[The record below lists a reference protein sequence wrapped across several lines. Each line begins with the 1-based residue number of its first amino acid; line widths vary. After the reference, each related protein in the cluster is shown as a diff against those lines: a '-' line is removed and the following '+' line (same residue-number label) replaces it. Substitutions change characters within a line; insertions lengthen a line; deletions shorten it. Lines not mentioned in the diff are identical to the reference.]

1 MAEGQTPRGNETQ
14 GRPASQTPSTEDFR
28 LDTARAAARDDN
40 ADRVRDYGQSEV
52 LAGENDPANANTHTG
67 TRLDGTPGVDTGLTG
82 APASQSPGLAP
93 ADASGQPAAPFGN
106 RAADASGNT
115 GFAGEAGQSAATP
128 VPTLDDATLD
138 TALESGISSLDALT
152 DRIARLADALTD
164 DATSSENSA
173 SETASAATGA
183 PDTPSRQFE
192 VPEDDDNSV
201 ASNEIINQAPTDILL
216 DNAGVPENAA
226 PGTVVAVLSA
236 IDPDSGEVFSY
247 EIVGGSEMFEIVGN
261 AILVKPGAELDH
273 EAQASV
279 SLPLRVTDSAGNTY
293 TETVT
298 LEIFD
303 VNEVATDIALDNTSV
318 AENAAG
324 AVIGNLSTT
333 DPDAGDTHTY
343 AVSDDRF
350 EVVDGQLKLKDGVS
364 LDHESADT
372 ISLDV
377 TTTDAGGLSRTE
389 TFTISVGD
397 ENEVATDIA
406 LDNNS
411 VAENAAGAVVGNL
424 STIDPDAGDSHSYT
438 VSDNRFEVV
447 DGQLKLKDG
456 VSLDHEAADTIS
468 LDVTTTD
475 AGGLSRTE
483 TFTISVGDENE
494 VATDIALDKTS
505 VAENDAGA
513 VVGNL
518 STTDPDAGN
527 SHTYAVSDDRFEVV
541 DGQLK
546 LKDGV
551 SLDHEAAD
559 TISLDVTTTDA
570 GGLSRTET
578 FTISVGDENEVA
590 TDIALDNSSVDENDA
605 GAVVGTLTTTDPDA
619 GDTHTYAVSDDR
631 FEVVDGQLKLKDGVS
646 LDHEAADTIS
656 LDVTTTDAG
665 GLSRT
670 ETFTISVGDENE
682 VATDIALDNTSV
694 AENAAGAVVGNLSTT
709 DPDAGDSHAYAVSDD
724 RFEVVDGQLKLKDGV
739 SLDHEA
745 ADTISLDVTTTDA
758 GGLSRTET
766 FTISVGD
773 VNEVATDIALDNNSV
788 AENAAGAVVGNL
800 STIDPDAGDTHT
812 YAVSDDRFEVV
823 DGQLKLK
830 DGVSLDHEAADTISL
845 DVTTTDAGG
854 LSRTE
859 TFAVSVGDE
868 NEVATDI
875 ALDNASVAEND
886 AGAVVGDLST
896 TDPDAGD
903 THTYTVSDN
912 RFEVVDGQLKLKDG
926 VSLDHEAADTI
937 SLDVTTTDAGGL
949 SRTETFTISV
959 GDENEVATDIA
970 LDNNSVAENAAGA
983 VVGTLITTDPDAGDT
998 HTYAVSDDRFEVVD
1012 GQLKLKGGVSL
1023 DHEAADTISLD
1034 VTTTDA
1040 GGLSRTETFTIA
1052 VGDENEVATD
1062 IALDDTSIAENA
1074 AGAVVG
1080 NLTTTD
1086 PDAGDTH
1093 TYAVSDDRFEVVDG
1107 QLKLKDG
1114 VSLDHEAADT
1124 ISLDV
1129 TTTDAGG
1136 LSRTETFTISVGDE
1150 NEVATDIALDNT
1162 SVAENAAG
1170 AVVGTLTTTDP
1181 DAGDTHTYAVS
1192 DDRFEV
1198 VDDQLKLKDGVSL
1211 DQEETASID
1220 IEVSSTDAGGL
1231 SRTETFTVAVTD
1243 TNEGPTDIALDNTS
1257 VAENAAGAVVGTLT
1271 TTDPD
1276 AGDTHTYAVSDD
1288 RFEVVDGQLKLKDG
1302 VSLDHESADTI
1313 SLDVTTTD
1321 AGGLSRTETFSI
1333 SVGDENEAA
1342 TDIALDNTSVAENA
1356 AGAVVGTLTT
1366 TDPDAG
1372 DTHTYAVSDD
1382 RFEVVDGQLKLKDGV
1397 SLDHEAADTISLDV
1411 TTTDAGGLSRTE
1423 TFTISV
1429 GDENEVATDI
1439 ALDNNSVAENAAG
1452 AVVGTLTTT
1461 DPDAGDTHTYAVSD
1475 DRFEVVDGQ
1484 LKLKDGVSL
1493 DHESADTI
1501 SLDVTTTDAGG
1512 LSRTETFTISVGDE
1526 NEVATDIALDNASVA
1541 ENDAGAVV
1549 GNLSTTDP
1557 DAGDTHTYAVSDD
1570 RFEVV
1575 DGQLKL
1581 KDGVSLDH
1589 EAAETISLDVT
1600 TTDAGGLSR
1609 TETFTISVGDENEVA
1624 TDIALDNNS
1633 VAENA
1638 AGAVVGNLT
1647 TTDPDAGDTH
1657 TYAVSDDRF
1666 EVVDGQLK
1674 LKDGVSLDHEA
1685 SDTISLNV
1693 TTTDAGGLSRTET
1706 FTISVGDENEVATD
1720 IALDNTSVA
1729 ENDAGAVVGTLTTTD
1744 PDADDSHSYTVSDN
1758 RFEVVDGQLKLKD
1771 GVSLDHEAADT
1782 ISLDV
1787 TTTDAGGL
1795 SRTETFT
1802 ISVGDENEVATD
1814 IALDNTSVAEN
1825 AAGAVVGTL
1834 TTTDP
1839 DAGDTHT
1846 YAVSNDRF
1854 EVVDGQLKLKD
1865 GVSLDHEAADTISLD
1880 VTTTDAG
1887 GLSRTETFTISVGDE
1902 NEVAT
1907 DIALDNTSVAE
1918 NAAGA
1923 VVGTLTTT
1931 DPDAGDTHTYTV
1943 SDNRFEVVD
1952 GQLKLK
1958 DGVSLDHESADTI
1971 SLDVT
1976 TTDAGGLSRTETF
1989 TISVGDENEVAT
2001 DIALDNTSVAE
2012 NAAGAVVGTL
2022 TTTDPDAGDTHTYTV
2037 SDDRFEV
2044 VDGQLKLKDGV
2055 SLDHEAA
2062 DTISLD
2068 VTTTDAGGLS
2078 RTETFTISVDDENE
2092 VATDIALDNTS
2103 VAENAAGAVVGTLT
2117 TTDPDAG
2124 DTHTYTVSDDRFE
2137 VVDGQL
2143 KLKDGVSLDHEASD
2157 TISLDVTTTD
2167 AGGLSRTETF
2177 TISVDD
2183 ENEVATDIALDNTSV
2198 AENAAGAV
2206 VGNLSTTDPDAGDT
2220 HTYAVSDDRF
2230 EVVDGQLK
2238 LKDGVSLDH
2247 EAADTISLD
2256 VTTTDAG
2263 GLSRTETFTIS
2274 VGDENEVATDIALDN
2289 NTVAENDAG
2298 AVVGTLTTTDPDAGD
2313 THTYTVSDNRFE
2325 VVDGQLKLKDGVSL
2339 DHEAS
2344 DTISLDVT
2352 TIDAGG
2358 LSRTETFTISVGDEN
2373 EVATDI
2379 ALDDTSIAE
2388 NDAGAVVGNLTTV
2401 DPDAGDTHTYAVSD
2415 DRFEVVDGQ
2424 LKLKD
2429 GVSLDHEAADTIS
2442 LDVTTT
2448 DAGGLSRTETFTIS
2462 VGDENEVATDIALDN
2477 TSVAENDA
2485 GAVVGTLTTTDP
2497 DGDDSHSYT
2506 VSDNRFEVVDGQ
2518 LKLKDGVSLDHEAAD
2533 TISLDVTTTDA
2544 GGLSRTE
2551 TFTIAVDDVNETAVV
2566 GEVDLGATV
2575 EDNAVT
2581 FSQADLLANTND
2593 DGYGDLTVRNVTVD
2607 ASAGTIVDNGN
2618 GTWTF
2623 TPADDYSAADVNI
2636 TFDVQDG
2643 PTTVQGT
2650 ATIDVTADADAPSL
2664 SLSQGFTATYYSEDS
2679 HLGRLSDVDWDAAPA
2694 ASETVTNI
2702 DYQNGRG
2709 SFWEGGDTDTF
2720 GVKVEGNITVDT
2732 GGDYTFYLGADD
2744 GAQLYIDG
2752 ELVIDHDS
2760 LHSFSTQ
2767 SATISLSDGPH
2778 VIEVRYFENTGHA
2791 GLKLEWDGPD
2801 TSGRQLV
2808 TATESAD
2815 TITAP
2820 MDGFAALSI
2829 DAALSDTD
2837 GSESL
2842 ALAVSGVPVG
2852 VTITDGTNSFT
2863 ATAGNTE
2870 ADVTGWDVD
2879 ALQVVPQQG
2888 FTGSFDLTVTA
2899 TATEASNADTAS
2911 VSQVTT
2917 INVVSTNE
2925 APTDITLDNASVV
2938 ENAAGAVIGNLGVV
2952 DADAGDAHTYAVS
2965 DNRFEVVDGQLKLK
2979 DGVSLD
2985 HEAGATVSLD
2995 ITTTDAAGAT
3005 YTETF
3010 TIAVGDVDEVASAPT
3025 LSLGSTSRTV
3035 FSEDFEGWSG
3045 TAIDGSGDQVA
3056 AQNGWSSDASV
3067 EVRDEGEGGNGS
3079 RAGSI
3084 EHIELNNDPTD
3095 TYEDAPNIA
3104 RSVDTVDGG
3113 TYTVTFDYAPR
3124 QGYDATVNRMEVVWD
3139 GQVVATISADGTNDG
3154 ALNWQ
3159 SHTLTLTG
3167 DGNPA
3172 EIEFRAAGTDVDYG
3186 RGMMLDN
3193 IKMAETL
3200 DGAASGTE
3208 DAAIDLPGISASL
3221 TDLDGSETLAVTIS
3235 ALPEGAVLTDGNNTF
3250 TATGGNTSV
3259 DVSNWD
3265 LDSVTV
3271 TPPSSFTGTMTL
3283 AVNATSTESE
3293 GGATST
3299 VTAQLPV
3306 HVASAPASE
3315 TLWSENF
3322 SGLSNGTTADNGD
3335 TSWSTDTGLSDYG
3348 SSTDHGVQN
3357 EAYEFSQTTNT
3368 SDADQSVLVW
3378 RSEPIDVSGRT
3389 GLTLSF
3395 DLTATGGMES
3405 SGSHHDFFRAYAVVD
3420 GERTELLVQDGK
3432 DGMNGTESYSL
3443 TGIPEGDRVTI
3454 EFESKT
3460 TDSSEYYSLDNI
3472 ALTADGDNNATY
3484 LGHAGTPD
3492 NWAPEDVIYAST
3504 SGTESGTHV
3513 DDLLIGG
3520 SGNNE
3525 LNGNDGNDEIRGYG
3539 GNDTMHG
3546 GSGHDSMYGGD
3557 GDDTIRGNDGNDLL
3571 VGGDG
3576 ADLLDGGTG
3585 HDVLLGGDGNDT
3597 LQAGSGN
3604 DILRGGAG
3612 NDSLDGGSG
3621 EDLFLFGMGDGS
3633 DTADGGTG
3641 WTDTIR
3647 LENADGTSLEA
3658 SDWTI
3663 SLDTGSI
3670 SAQDDDSLDLSSD
3683 ATGVITLSDGSEIS
3697 FEGIERIEW

>member
-1 MAEGQTPRGNETQ
+1 
-14 GRPASQTPSTEDFR
+14 
-28 LDTARAAARDDN
+28 
-40 ADRVRDYGQSEV
+40 
-52 LAGENDPANANTHTG
+52 
-67 TRLDGTPGVDTGLTG
+67 
-82 APASQSPGLAP
+82 
-93 ADASGQPAAPFGN
+93 
-106 RAADASGNT
+106 
-115 GFAGEAGQSAATP
+115 
-128 VPTLDDATLD
+128 
-138 TALESGISSLDALT
+138 
-152 DRIARLADALTD
+152 
-164 DATSSENSA
+164 
-173 SETASAATGA
+173 
-183 PDTPSRQFE
+183 
-192 VPEDDDNSV
+192 
-201 ASNEIINQAPTDILL
+201 
-216 DNAGVPENAA
+216 
-226 PGTVVAVLSA
+226 
-236 IDPDSGEVFSY
+236 
-247 EIVGGSEMFEIVGN
+247 
-261 AILVKPGAELDH
+261 
-273 EAQASV
+273 
-279 SLPLRVTDSAGNTY
+279 
-293 TETVT
+293 
-298 LEIFD
+298 
-303 VNEVATDIALDNTSV
+303 
-318 AENAAG
+318 
-324 AVIGNLSTT
+324 
-333 DPDAGDTHTY
+333 
-343 AVSDDRF
+343 
-350 EVVDGQLKLKDGVS
+350 
-364 LDHESADT
+364 
-372 ISLDV
+372 
-377 TTTDAGGLSRTE
+377 
-389 TFTISVGD
+389 
-397 ENEVATDIA
+397 
-406 LDNNS
+406 
-411 VAENAAGAVVGNL
+411 
-424 STIDPDAGDSHSYT
+424 
-438 VSDNRFEVV
+438 
-447 DGQLKLKDG
+447 
-456 VSLDHEAADTIS
+456 
-468 LDVTTTD
+468 
-475 AGGLSRTE
+475 
-483 TFTISVGDENE
+483 
-494 VATDIALDKTS
+494 
-505 VAENDAGA
+505 
-513 VVGNL
+513 
-518 STTDPDAGN
+518 
-527 SHTYAVSDDRFEVV
+527 
-541 DGQLK
+541 
-546 LKDGV
+546 
-551 SLDHEAAD
+551 
-559 TISLDVTTTDA
+559 
-570 GGLSRTET
+570 
-578 FTISVGDENEVA
+578 
-590 TDIALDNSSVDENDA
+590 
-605 GAVVGTLTTTDPDA
+605 
-619 GDTHTYAVSDDR
+619 
-631 FEVVDGQLKLKDGVS
+631 
-646 LDHEAADTIS
+646 
-656 LDVTTTDAG
+656 
-665 GLSRT
+665 
-670 ETFTISVGDENE
+670 
-682 VATDIALDNTSV
+682 
-694 AENAAGAVVGNLSTT
+694 
-709 DPDAGDSHAYAVSDD
+709 
-724 RFEVVDGQLKLKDGV
+724 
-739 SLDHEA
+739 
-745 ADTISLDVTTTDA
+745 
-758 GGLSRTET
+758 
-766 FTISVGD
+766 
-773 VNEVATDIALDNNSV
+773 
-788 AENAAGAVVGNL
+788 
-800 STIDPDAGDTHT
+800 
-812 YAVSDDRFEVV
+812 
-823 DGQLKLK
+823 
-830 DGVSLDHEAADTISL
+830 
-845 DVTTTDAGG
+845 
-854 LSRTE
+854 
-859 TFAVSVGDE
+859 
-868 NEVATDI
+868 
-875 ALDNASVAEND
+875 
-886 AGAVVGDLST
+886 
-896 TDPDAGD
+896 
-903 THTYTVSDN
+903 
-912 RFEVVDGQLKLKDG
+912 
-926 VSLDHEAADTI
+926 
-937 SLDVTTTDAGGL
+937 
-949 SRTETFTISV
+949 
-959 GDENEVATDIA
+959 
-970 LDNNSVAENAAGA
+970 
-983 VVGTLITTDPDAGDT
+983 
-998 HTYAVSDDRFEVVD
+998 
-1012 GQLKLKGGVSL
+1012 
-1023 DHEAADTISLD
+1023 
-1034 VTTTDA
+1034 
-1040 GGLSRTETFTIA
+1040 
-1052 VGDENEVATD
+1052 
-1062 IALDDTSIAENA
+1062 
-1074 AGAVVG
+1074 
-1080 NLTTTD
+1080 
-1086 PDAGDTH
+1086 
-1093 TYAVSDDRFEVVDG
+1093 
-1107 QLKLKDG
+1107 
-1114 VSLDHEAADT
+1114 
-1124 ISLDV
+1124 
-1129 TTTDAGG
+1129 
-1136 LSRTETFTISVGDE
+1136 
-1150 NEVATDIALDNT
+1150 
-1162 SVAENAAG
+1162 
-1170 AVVGTLTTTDP
+1170 
-1181 DAGDTHTYAVS
+1181 
-1192 DDRFEV
+1192 
-1198 VDDQLKLKDGVSL
+1198 
-1211 DQEETASID
+1211 
-1220 IEVSSTDAGGL
+1220 
-1231 SRTETFTVAVTD
+1231 
-1243 TNEGPTDIALDNTS
+1243 
-1257 VAENAAGAVVGTLT
+1257 
-1271 TTDPD
+1271 
-1276 AGDTHTYAVSDD
+1276 
-1288 RFEVVDGQLKLKDG
+1288 
-1302 VSLDHESADTI
+1302 
-1313 SLDVTTTD
+1313 
-1321 AGGLSRTETFSI
+1321 
-1333 SVGDENEAA
+1333 
-1342 TDIALDNTSVAENA
+1342 
-1356 AGAVVGTLTT
+1356 
-1366 TDPDAG
+1366 
-1372 DTHTYAVSDD
+1372 
-1382 RFEVVDGQLKLKDGV
+1382 
-1397 SLDHEAADTISLDV
+1397 
-1411 TTTDAGGLSRTE
+1411 
-1423 TFTISV
+1423 
-1429 GDENEVATDI
+1429 
-1439 ALDNNSVAENAAG
+1439 
-1452 AVVGTLTTT
+1452 
-1461 DPDAGDTHTYAVSD
+1461 
-1475 DRFEVVDGQ
+1475 
-1484 LKLKDGVSL
+1484 
-1493 DHESADTI
+1493 
-1501 SLDVTTTDAGG
+1501 
-1512 LSRTETFTISVGDE
+1512 
-1526 NEVATDIALDNASVA
+1526 
-1541 ENDAGAVV
+1541 
-1549 GNLSTTDP
+1549 
-1557 DAGDTHTYAVSDD
+1557 
-1570 RFEVV
+1570 
-1575 DGQLKL
+1575 
-1581 KDGVSLDH
+1581 
-1589 EAAETISLDVT
+1589 
-1600 TTDAGGLSR
+1600 
-1609 TETFTISVGDENEVA
+1609 
-1624 TDIALDNNS
+1624 
-1633 VAENA
+1633 
-1638 AGAVVGNLT
+1638 
-1647 TTDPDAGDTH
+1647 
-1657 TYAVSDDRF
+1657 
-1666 EVVDGQLK
+1666 
-1674 LKDGVSLDHEA
+1674 
-1685 SDTISLNV
+1685 
-1693 TTTDAGGLSRTET
+1693 
-1706 FTISVGDENEVATD
+1706 
-1720 IALDNTSVA
+1720 
-1729 ENDAGAVVGTLTTTD
+1729 
-1744 PDADDSHSYTVSDN
+1744 
-1758 RFEVVDGQLKLKD
+1758 
-1771 GVSLDHEAADT
+1771 
-1782 ISLDV
+1782 
-1787 TTTDAGGL
+1787 
-1795 SRTETFT
+1795 
-1802 ISVGDENEVATD
+1802 
-1814 IALDNTSVAEN
+1814 
-1825 AAGAVVGTL
+1825 
-1834 TTTDP
+1834 
-1839 DAGDTHT
+1839 
-1846 YAVSNDRF
+1846 
-1854 EVVDGQLKLKD
+1854 
-1865 GVSLDHEAADTISLD
+1865 
-1880 VTTTDAG
+1880 
-1887 GLSRTETFTISVGDE
+1887 
-1902 NEVAT
+1902 
-1907 DIALDNTSVAE
+1907 
-1918 NAAGA
+1918 
-1923 VVGTLTTT
+1923 
-1931 DPDAGDTHTYTV
+1931 
-1943 SDNRFEVVD
+1943 
-1952 GQLKLK
+1952 
-1958 DGVSLDHESADTI
+1958 
-1971 SLDVT
+1971 
-1976 TTDAGGLSRTETF
+1976 
-1989 TISVGDENEVAT
+1989 
-2001 DIALDNTSVAE
+2001 
-2012 NAAGAVVGTL
+2012 
-2022 TTTDPDAGDTHTYTV
+2022 
-2037 SDDRFEV
+2037 
-2044 VDGQLKLKDGV
+2044 
-2055 SLDHEAA
+2055 
-2062 DTISLD
+2062 
-2068 VTTTDAGGLS
+2068 
-2078 RTETFTISVDDENE
+2078 
-2092 VATDIALDNTS
+2092 
-2103 VAENAAGAVVGTLT
+2103 
-2117 TTDPDAG
+2117 
-2124 DTHTYTVSDDRFE
+2124 
-2137 VVDGQL
+2137 
-2143 KLKDGVSLDHEASD
+2143 
-2157 TISLDVTTTD
+2157 
-2167 AGGLSRTETF
+2167 TETF

-2274 VGDENEVATDIALDN
+2274 VDDENEVATDIALDN
-2289 NTVAENDAG
+2289 NSVAENAAG
-2298 AVVGTLTTTDPDAGD
+2298 AVVGNLSTTDPDPGD
-2313 THTYTVSDNRFE
+2313 SHTYAVSDDRFE

-2339 DHEAS
+2339 DHESA

-2352 TIDAGG
+2352 TTDAGG

-2379 ALDDTSIAE
+2379 ALDNTSIAE
-2388 NDAGAVVGNLTTV
+2388 NAAGAVVGNLSTT

-2462 VGDENEVATDIALDN
+2462 VE
-2477 TSVAENDA
+2477 
-2485 GAVVGTLTTTDP
+2485 
-2497 DGDDSHSYT
+2497 
-2506 VSDNRFEVVDGQ
+2506 
-2518 LKLKDGVSLDHEAAD
+2518 
-2533 TISLDVTTTDA
+2533 
-2544 GGLSRTE
+2544 
-2551 TFTIAVDDVNETAVV
+2551 DVNETIVV
-2566 GEVDLGATV
+2566 GNVDLGATN
-2575 EDNAVT
+2575 EDTSIVIT
-2581 FSQADLLANTND
+2581 RADLLANASD
-2593 DGYGDLTVRNVTVD
+2593 DNLGLAVVANVTVD

-2778 VIEVRYFENTGHA
+2778 VIEVRYFENTGDA

-2879 ALQVVPQQG
+2879 ALQVVPQPG

-2925 APTDITLDNASVV
+2925 APTDITLDNASVM

-2952 DADAGDAHTYAVS
+2952 DADAGDTHTYAVS
-2965 DNRFEVVDGQLKLK
+2965 DNRFEVVDGKLKLK

-3010 TIAVGDVDEVASAPT
+3010 SIAVGDVDEVASAPT

-3250 TATGGNTSV
+3250 TATGGSTSV

-3265 LDSVTV
+3265 LDSVSV

-3322 SGLSNGTTADNGD
+3322 SGLSNGATADNGD

-3525 LNGNDGNDEIRGYG
+3525 LNGNDGNDEIRGYS

-3612 NDSLDGGSG
+3612 NDSMDGGSG

>member
-82 APASQSPGLAP
+82 APTSQSPGLAP

-173 SETASAATGA
+173 SEAASAATDA
-183 PDTPSRQFE
+183 PAAPPRQSE
-192 VPEDDDNSV
+192 VPEDDDNNV

-364 LDHESADT
+364 LDHEAADTISLDVTTTDAGGLSRTETFTISVGDENEVATDVALDNTSVAENDAGAVVGTLTTTDPDAGDSHTYTVSDDRFEVVDGQLKLKDGVSLDHESADTISLDVNTTDAGGLSRTETFTIAVGDENEVATDIALDNNSVAENAAGAVVGNLSTTDPDAGDTHTYAVSDDRFEVVDGQLKLKDGVSLDHEAADTISLDVTSTDAGGLSRTETFTISVGDENEVATDIALDNTSVAENAAGAVVGNLSTTDPDAGDTHTYAVSDDRFEVVDGQLKLKDGVSLDHEAADTISLDVTTTDAGGLSRTETFTIAVGDENEVATDIALDNSSVDENDAGAVVGTLTTTDPDAGDTHTYTVSDDRFEVVDGQLKLKDGVSLDHEAADT

-406 LDNNS
+406 LDNTS
-411 VAENAAGAVVGNL
+411 VAENDAGAVVGDL
-424 STIDPDAGDSHSYT
+424 STTDPDAGDTHTYA

-494 VATDIALDKTS
+494 VATDIALDNTS
-505 VAENDAGA
+505 VAENAAGA

-518 STTDPDAGN
+518 TTTDPDAGDT
-527 SHTYAVSDDRFEVV
+527 HTYAVSDDRFEVV

-590 TDIALDNSSVDENDA
+590 TDIALDNNSVAENAA
-605 GAVVGTLTTTDPDA
+605 GAVVGNLSTTDPDA

-709 DPDAGDSHAYAVSDD
+709 DPDAGDTHTYAVSDD

-766 FTISVGD
+766 FTISVD
-773 VNEVATDIALDNNSV
+773 DENEVATDIALDNTSV

-800 STIDPDAGDTHT
+800 TTTDPDAGDTHT

-859 TFAVSVGDE
+859 TFTISVDDENEVATDIALDNTSVAENAAGAVIGNLSTTDPDAGDSHTYAVSDDRFEVVDGQLKLKDGVSLDHESADTISLDVTTTDAGGLSRTETFTIAVDDENEVATDIALDNNSVAENAAGAVVGTLTTTDPDAGDTHTYAVSDDRFEVVDGQLKLKDGVSLDHETADTISLDVTTTDAGGLSRTETFTIAVGDENEVATDIALDNTSVAENDAGAVVGNLSTTDPDAGDTHTYAVSDDRFEVVDGQLKLKDGVSLDHEAADTISLDVTTTDAGGLSRTETFTISVGDE

-875 ALDNASVAEND
+875 ALDNTSVAENAASAVVGTLTTTDPDAGDTHTYAVSDDRFEVVDGQLKLKDGVSLDHEAADTISLNVTTTDAGGLSRTETFTISVGDENEVATDIALDNNSVAENAAGAVVGNLSTTDPDAGDSHTYAVSDDRFEVVDGQLKLKDGVSLDHEAADTISLDVTTTDAGGLSRTETFTISVGDENEVATDIALDDNSVAENAAGAVVGNLTTTDPDAGDTHTYAVSDDRFEVVDGQLKLKDGVSLDHESADTVSLNVTTTDAGGLSRTETFTISVGDENEVATDIALDNSSVAEND
-886 AGAVVGDLST
+886 AGAVVGNLST

-903 THTYTVSDN
+903 SHSYTVSDN

-970 LDNNSVAENAAGA
+970 LDNTSV
-983 VVGTLITTDPDAGDT
+983 T
-998 HTYAVSDDRFEVVD
+998 
-1012 GQLKLKGGVSL
+1012 
-1023 DHEAADTISLD
+1023 
-1034 VTTTDA
+1034 
-1040 GGLSRTETFTIA
+1040 
-1052 VGDENEVATD
+1052 
-1062 IALDDTSIAENA
+1062 ENA

-1080 NLTTTD
+1080 NLSTTD

-1181 DAGDTHTYAVS
+1181 DAGDIHSYAVS
-1192 DDRFEV
+1192 D
-1198 VDDQLKLKDGVSL
+1198 
-1211 DQEETASID
+1211 
-1220 IEVSSTDAGGL
+1220 
-1231 SRTETFTVAVTD
+1231 
-1243 TNEGPTDIALDNTS
+1243 N
-1257 VAENAAGAVVGTLT
+1257 
-1271 TTDPD
+1271 
-1276 AGDTHTYAVSDD
+1276 

-1302 VSLDHESADTI
+1302 VSLDHEAADTI

-1321 AGGLSRTETFSI
+1321 AAGLSRTETFTI
-1333 SVGDENEAA
+1333 SVGDENEVA

-1366 TDPDAG
+1366 TDLDAG

-1423 TFTISV
+1423 TFTI
-1429 GDENEVATDI
+1429 A
-1439 ALDNNSVAENAAG
+1439 
-1452 AVVGTLTTT
+1452 
-1461 DPDAGDTHTYAVSD
+1461 
-1475 DRFEVVDGQ
+1475 
-1484 LKLKDGVSL
+1484 
-1493 DHESADTI
+1493 
-1501 SLDVTTTDAGG
+1501 
-1512 LSRTETFTISVGDE
+1512 
-1526 NEVATDIALDNASVA
+1526 
-1541 ENDAGAVV
+1541 
-1549 GNLSTTDP
+1549 
-1557 DAGDTHTYAVSDD
+1557 
-1570 RFEVV
+1570 
-1575 DGQLKL
+1575 
-1581 KDGVSLDH
+1581 
-1589 EAAETISLDVT
+1589 
-1600 TTDAGGLSR
+1600 
-1609 TETFTISVGDENEVA
+1609 
-1624 TDIALDNNS
+1624 
-1633 VAENA
+1633 
-1638 AGAVVGNLT
+1638 
-1647 TTDPDAGDTH
+1647 
-1657 TYAVSDDRF
+1657 
-1666 EVVDGQLK
+1666 
-1674 LKDGVSLDHEA
+1674 
-1685 SDTISLNV
+1685 
-1693 TTTDAGGLSRTET
+1693 
-1706 FTISVGDENEVATD
+1706 VGDENEVATD

-1744 PDADDSHSYTVSDN
+1744 PDA
-1758 RFEVVDGQLKLKD
+1758 
-1771 GVSLDHEAADT
+1771 
-1782 ISLDV
+1782 
-1787 TTTDAGGL
+1787 
-1795 SRTETFT
+1795 
-1802 ISVGDENEVATD
+1802 
-1814 IALDNTSVAEN
+1814 
-1825 AAGAVVGTL
+1825 
-1834 TTTDP
+1834 
-1839 DAGDTHT
+1839 
-1846 YAVSNDRF
+1846 
-1854 EVVDGQLKLKD
+1854 
-1865 GVSLDHEAADTISLD
+1865 
-1880 VTTTDAG
+1880 
-1887 GLSRTETFTISVGDE
+1887 
-1902 NEVAT
+1902 
-1907 DIALDNTSVAE
+1907 
-1918 NAAGA
+1918 
-1923 VVGTLTTT
+1923 
-1931 DPDAGDTHTYTV
+1931 
-1943 SDNRFEVVD
+1943 
-1952 GQLKLK
+1952 
-1958 DGVSLDHESADTI
+1958 
-1971 SLDVT
+1971 
-1976 TTDAGGLSRTETF
+1976 
-1989 TISVGDENEVAT
+1989 
-2001 DIALDNTSVAE
+2001 
-2012 NAAGAVVGTL
+2012 
-2022 TTTDPDAGDTHTYTV
+2022 
-2037 SDDRFEV
+2037 
-2044 VDGQLKLKDGV
+2044 
-2055 SLDHEAA
+2055 
-2062 DTISLD
+2062 
-2068 VTTTDAGGLS
+2068 
-2078 RTETFTISVDDENE
+2078 
-2092 VATDIALDNTS
+2092 
-2103 VAENAAGAVVGTLT
+2103 
-2117 TTDPDAG
+2117 
-2124 DTHTYTVSDDRFE
+2124 
-2137 VVDGQL
+2137 
-2143 KLKDGVSLDHEASD
+2143 
-2157 TISLDVTTTD
+2157 
-2167 AGGLSRTETF
+2167 
-2177 TISVDD
+2177 
-2183 ENEVATDIALDNTSV
+2183 
-2198 AENAAGAV
+2198 
-2206 VGNLSTTDPDAGDT
+2206 GDT
-2220 HTYAVSDDRF
+2220 HTYAVSDD
-2230 EVVDGQLK
+2230 
-2238 LKDGVSLDH
+2238 
-2247 EAADTISLD
+2247 
-2256 VTTTDAG
+2256 
-2263 GLSRTETFTIS
+2263 
-2274 VGDENEVATDIALDN
+2274 
-2289 NTVAENDAG
+2289 
-2298 AVVGTLTTTDPDAGD
+2298 
-2313 THTYTVSDNRFE
+2313 
-2325 VVDGQLKLKDGVSL
+2325 
-2339 DHEAS
+2339 
-2344 DTISLDVT
+2344 
-2352 TIDAGG
+2352 
-2358 LSRTETFTISVGDEN
+2358 
-2373 EVATDI
+2373 
-2379 ALDDTSIAE
+2379 
-2388 NDAGAVVGNLTTV
+2388 
-2401 DPDAGDTHTYAVSD
+2401 
-2415 DRFEVVDGQ
+2415 
-2424 LKLKD
+2424 
-2429 GVSLDHEAADTIS
+2429 
-2442 LDVTTT
+2442 
-2448 DAGGLSRTETFTIS
+2448 
-2462 VGDENEVATDIALDN
+2462 
-2477 TSVAENDA
+2477 
-2485 GAVVGTLTTTDP
+2485 
-2497 DGDDSHSYT
+2497 
-2506 VSDNRFEVVDGQ
+2506 RFEVVDGQ

-2581 FSQADLLANTND
+2581 FTQADLLANTND
-2593 DGYGDLTVRNVTVD
+2593 DGYGDLTVQNVTVD

-2720 GVKVEGNITVDT
+2720 GVKVAGNITVDN

-2778 VIEVRYFENTGHA
+2778 VIEVRYFENTGDA

-2808 TATESAD
+2808 TATDSAD

-2879 ALQVVPQQG
+2879 ALQVVPQPG

-2925 APTDITLDNASVV
+2925 APTDITLDNASVM

-2952 DADAGDAHTYAVS
+2952 DADAGDTHTYAVS

-3010 TIAVGDVDEVASAPT
+3010 SIAVGDVDEVASAPT

-3250 TATGGNTSV
+3250 TATGGSTSV

-3265 LDSVTV
+3265 LDSVSV

-3368 SDADQSVLVW
+3368 SNADQSVLVW

>member
-82 APASQSPGLAP
+82 APASQSSGLAP

-106 RAADASGNT
+106 RASDASGNT
-115 GFAGEAGQSAATP
+115 GFAGEAGQSGATP

-173 SETASAATGA
+173 SEAASAATGA
-183 PDTPSRQFE
+183 PAAPPRQSE
-192 VPEDDDNSV
+192 VPEDDDNIV
-201 ASNEIINQAPTDILL
+201 VSNEIINQAPTDILL

-303 VNEVATDIALDNTSV
+303 VNEVATDITLDNTSV

-333 DPDAGDTHTY
+333 DPDAGDSHTY
-343 AVSDDRF
+343 TVSDDRF
-350 EVVDGQLKLKDGVS
+350 EVVDGQLKLKD
-364 LDHESADT
+364 D
-372 ISLDV
+372 
-377 TTTDAGGLSRTE
+377 
-389 TFTISVGD
+389 
-397 ENEVATDIA
+397 
-406 LDNNS
+406 
-411 VAENAAGAVVGNL
+411 
-424 STIDPDAGDSHSYT
+424 
-438 VSDNRFEVV
+438 
-447 DGQLKLKDG
+447 
-456 VSLDHEAADTIS
+456 
-468 LDVTTTD
+468 
-475 AGGLSRTE
+475 
-483 TFTISVGDENE
+483 
-494 VATDIALDKTS
+494 
-505 VAENDAGA
+505 
-513 VVGNL
+513 
-518 STTDPDAGN
+518 
-527 SHTYAVSDDRFEVV
+527 
-541 DGQLK
+541 
-546 LKDGV
+546 
-551 SLDHEAAD
+551 
-559 TISLDVTTTDA
+559 
-570 GGLSRTET
+570 
-578 FTISVGDENEVA
+578 
-590 TDIALDNSSVDENDA
+590 
-605 GAVVGTLTTTDPDA
+605 
-619 GDTHTYAVSDDR
+619 
-631 FEVVDGQLKLKDGVS
+631 VS

-694 AENAAGAVVGNLSTT
+694 AEN
-709 DPDAGDSHAYAVSDD
+709 
-724 RFEVVDGQLKLKDGV
+724 E
-739 SLDHEA
+739 
-745 ADTISLDVTTTDA
+745 
-758 GGLSRTET
+758 
-766 FTISVGD
+766 
-773 VNEVATDIALDNNSV
+773 
-788 AENAAGAVVGNL
+788 
-800 STIDPDAGDTHT
+800 
-812 YAVSDDRFEVV
+812 
-823 DGQLKLK
+823 
-830 DGVSLDHEAADTISL
+830 
-845 DVTTTDAGG
+845 
-854 LSRTE
+854 
-859 TFAVSVGDE
+859 
-868 NEVATDI
+868 
-875 ALDNASVAEND
+875 
-886 AGAVVGDLST
+886 
-896 TDPDAGD
+896 
-903 THTYTVSDN
+903 
-912 RFEVVDGQLKLKDG
+912 
-926 VSLDHEAADTI
+926 
-937 SLDVTTTDAGGL
+937 
-949 SRTETFTISV
+949 
-959 GDENEVATDIA
+959 
-970 LDNNSVAENAAGA
+970 
-983 VVGTLITTDPDAGDT
+983 
-998 HTYAVSDDRFEVVD
+998 
-1012 GQLKLKGGVSL
+1012 
-1023 DHEAADTISLD
+1023 
-1034 VTTTDA
+1034 
-1040 GGLSRTETFTIA
+1040 
-1052 VGDENEVATD
+1052 
-1062 IALDDTSIAENA
+1062 
-1074 AGAVVG
+1074 
-1080 NLTTTD
+1080 
-1086 PDAGDTH
+1086 
-1093 TYAVSDDRFEVVDG
+1093 
-1107 QLKLKDG
+1107 
-1114 VSLDHEAADT
+1114 
-1124 ISLDV
+1124 
-1129 TTTDAGG
+1129 
-1136 LSRTETFTISVGDE
+1136 
-1150 NEVATDIALDNT
+1150 
-1162 SVAENAAG
+1162 
-1170 AVVGTLTTTDP
+1170 
-1181 DAGDTHTYAVS
+1181 
-1192 DDRFEV
+1192 
-1198 VDDQLKLKDGVSL
+1198 
-1211 DQEETASID
+1211 
-1220 IEVSSTDAGGL
+1220 
-1231 SRTETFTVAVTD
+1231 
-1243 TNEGPTDIALDNTS
+1243 
-1257 VAENAAGAVVGTLT
+1257 AGAVVGTLT

-1302 VSLDHESADTI
+1302 VSLDQEETASIDI
-1313 SLDVTTTD
+1313 EVTSTD
-1321 AGGLSRTETFSI
+1321 AGGLSRTETFT
-1333 SVGDENEAA
+1333 VAVTDTNEGP

-1439 ALDNNSVAENAAG
+1439 ALDNNSVAENDAG
-1452 AVVGTLTTT
+1452 AVVGNLSTTDPDAGDSHSYTVSDNRFEVVDGQLKLKDGVSLDHEAADTISLDVTTTDAGGLSRTELFTISIGDENEVATDIALDNNTVAENTAGAVIGSLSTT

-1493 DHESADTI
+1493 DHESA
-1501 SLDVTTTDAGG
+1501 
-1512 LSRTETFTISVGDE
+1512 
-1526 NEVATDIALDNASVA
+1526 
-1541 ENDAGAVV
+1541 
-1549 GNLSTTDP
+1549 
-1557 DAGDTHTYAVSDD
+1557 
-1570 RFEVV
+1570 
-1575 DGQLKL
+1575 
-1581 KDGVSLDH
+1581 
-1589 EAAETISLDVT
+1589 
-1600 TTDAGGLSR
+1600 
-1609 TETFTISVGDENEVA
+1609 
-1624 TDIALDNNS
+1624 
-1633 VAENA
+1633 
-1638 AGAVVGNLT
+1638 
-1647 TTDPDAGDTH
+1647 
-1657 TYAVSDDRF
+1657 
-1666 EVVDGQLK
+1666 
-1674 LKDGVSLDHEA
+1674 
-1685 SDTISLNV
+1685 DTISLNV

-1729 ENDAGAVVGTLTTTD
+1729 ENDAGAVVGNLTTT
-1744 PDADDSHSYTVSDN
+1744 
-1758 RFEVVDGQLKLKD
+1758 
-1771 GVSLDHEAADT
+1771 
-1782 ISLDV
+1782 
-1787 TTTDAGGL
+1787 
-1795 SRTETFT
+1795 
-1802 ISVGDENEVATD
+1802 
-1814 IALDNTSVAEN
+1814 
-1825 AAGAVVGTL
+1825 
-1834 TTTDP
+1834 
-1839 DAGDTHT
+1839 
-1846 YAVSNDRF
+1846 
-1854 EVVDGQLKLKD
+1854 
-1865 GVSLDHEAADTISLD
+1865 
-1880 VTTTDAG
+1880 
-1887 GLSRTETFTISVGDE
+1887 
-1902 NEVAT
+1902 
-1907 DIALDNTSVAE
+1907 
-1918 NAAGA
+1918 
-1923 VVGTLTTT
+1923 
-1931 DPDAGDTHTYTV
+1931 
-1943 SDNRFEVVD
+1943 
-1952 GQLKLK
+1952 
-1958 DGVSLDHESADTI
+1958 
-1971 SLDVT
+1971 
-1976 TTDAGGLSRTETF
+1976 
-1989 TISVGDENEVAT
+1989 
-2001 DIALDNTSVAE
+2001 
-2012 NAAGAVVGTL
+2012 
-2022 TTTDPDAGDTHTYTV
+2022 
-2037 SDDRFEV
+2037 
-2044 VDGQLKLKDGV
+2044 
-2055 SLDHEAA
+2055 
-2062 DTISLD
+2062 
-2068 VTTTDAGGLS
+2068 
-2078 RTETFTISVDDENE
+2078 
-2092 VATDIALDNTS
+2092 
-2103 VAENAAGAVVGTLT
+2103 
-2117 TTDPDAG
+2117 
-2124 DTHTYTVSDDRFE
+2124 
-2137 VVDGQL
+2137 
-2143 KLKDGVSLDHEASD
+2143 
-2157 TISLDVTTTD
+2157 
-2167 AGGLSRTETF
+2167 
-2177 TISVDD
+2177 
-2183 ENEVATDIALDNTSV
+2183 
-2198 AENAAGAV
+2198 
-2206 VGNLSTTDPDAGDT
+2206 
-2220 HTYAVSDDRF
+2220 
-2230 EVVDGQLK
+2230 
-2238 LKDGVSLDH
+2238 
-2247 EAADTISLD
+2247 
-2256 VTTTDAG
+2256 
-2263 GLSRTETFTIS
+2263 
-2274 VGDENEVATDIALDN
+2274 
-2289 NTVAENDAG
+2289 
-2298 AVVGTLTTTDPDAGD
+2298 
-2313 THTYTVSDNRFE
+2313 
-2325 VVDGQLKLKDGVSL
+2325 
-2339 DHEAS
+2339 
-2344 DTISLDVT
+2344 
-2352 TIDAGG
+2352 
-2358 LSRTETFTISVGDEN
+2358 
-2373 EVATDI
+2373 
-2379 ALDDTSIAE
+2379 
-2388 NDAGAVVGNLTTV
+2388 

-2477 TSVAENDA
+2477 TSVAENAAGAVVGNLSTTDPDAGDTHTYAVSDNRFEVVDGQLKLKDGVSLDHEAADTVSLDVTTTDAGGLSRTETFTIAVGDENEVATDIALDNTSVDENAA
-2485 GAVVGTLTTTDP
+2485 GAVVGTLSTTDP
-2497 DGDDSHSYT
+2497 DAGDTHTYA

-2551 TFTIAVDDVNETAVV
+2551 TFTIAVDDVNEVATDIALDNTSVAENAAGAVVGTLTTTDPDAGDTHTYAVSDNRFEVVDGQLKLKDGVSLDHEAADTISLDVTTTDAGGLSRTETFTISVGDENEVATDIALYNTSVAENAAGSVVGNLSTTDPDAGDSHTYTVSDNRFEVVDGQLKLKDGVSLDHESADTISLDVTTTDAGGLSRTETFTISVGDENEAATDIALDNTSVAENDAGAVVGTLTTTDPDAGDTHTYAVSDDRFEVVDGQLKLKDGVSLDHEAADTISLDVTTTDAGGLSRTETFTITVDDVNETAVV

-2581 FSQADLLANTND
+2581 FTQADFLANTND
-2593 DGYGDLTVRNVTVD
+2593 DGYGDLTVQNVTVD

-2679 HLGRLSDVDWDAAPA
+2679 HLGRLSDVNWDAAPA

-2744 GAQLYIDG
+2744 GAHLYIDG

-2778 VIEVRYFENTGHA
+2778 VIEVRYFENTGDA

-2808 TATESAD
+2808 TATDSAD

-2925 APTDITLDNASVV
+2925 APTDITLDNASVM

-2952 DADAGDAHTYAVS
+2952 DADAGDTHSYAVS

-3010 TIAVGDVDEVASAPT
+3010 SIAVGDVDEVASAPT

-3045 TAIDGSGDQVA
+3045 TAIDNSGDQVA

-3067 EVRDEGEGGNGS
+3067 EVRDEGEDGNGS

-3250 TATGGNTSV
+3250 TATSGNTSV

-3265 LDSVTV
+3265 LDSVSV

-3492 NWAPEDVIYAST
+3492 DWAPEDVIYAST

>member
-14 GRPASQTPSTEDFR
+14 GRPASQTPSTEDFH

-93 ADASGQPAAPFGN
+93 ADASGQPAAPFGTQ
-106 RAADASGNT
+106 ASDASGNT

-173 SETASAATGA
+173 SEAASAATDVPAA
-183 PDTPSRQFE
+183 PPRQSE
-192 VPEDDDNSV
+192 VPEDDDNIV
-201 ASNEIINQAPTDILL
+201 VSNEIINQAPTDILL

-324 AVIGNLSTT
+324 AVVGNLTTT
-333 DPDAGDTHTY
+333 DPDAGD
-343 AVSDDRF
+343 
-350 EVVDGQLKLKDGVS
+350 
-364 LDHESADT
+364 
-372 ISLDV
+372 
-377 TTTDAGGLSRTE
+377 
-389 TFTISVGD
+389 
-397 ENEVATDIA
+397 
-406 LDNNS
+406 
-411 VAENAAGAVVGNL
+411 
-424 STIDPDAGDSHSYT
+424 
-438 VSDNRFEVV
+438 
-447 DGQLKLKDG
+447 
-456 VSLDHEAADTIS
+456 
-468 LDVTTTD
+468 
-475 AGGLSRTE
+475 
-483 TFTISVGDENE
+483 
-494 VATDIALDKTS
+494 
-505 VAENDAGA
+505 
-513 VVGNL
+513 
-518 STTDPDAGN
+518 

-590 TDIALDNSSVDENDA
+590 TDIALDNTSVAENDA
-605 GAVVGTLTTTDPDA
+605 GAVVGTLTTTDPDAGDTHTYAVSDDRFEVIDGQLKLKDGVSLDHEAADTISLDVTTTDAGGLSRTETFTISVGDENEVATDIALDNTSVAENAAGAVVGNLTTTDPDAGDSHTYAVSDDRFEVVDGQLKLKDGVSLDHEAADTISLDVTTTDAGGLSRTETFTISVSDENEVATDIALDNTSVAENAAGAVVGTLTTTDPDAGDTHTYAVSDDRFEVVDGQLKLKDGVSLDHEAADTISLDVTTTDAGGLSRTETFTISVSDENEVATDIALDNSSVDENAAGAVVGNFTTVDPDA

-694 AENAAGAVVGNLSTT
+694 AENAAGAVVGNLTTT
-709 DPDAGDSHAYAVSDD
+709 DPDAGDTHTYTVSDD

-739 SLDHEA
+739 SLDHES
-745 ADTISLDVTTTDA
+745 ADTV
-758 GGLSRTET
+758 
-766 FTISVGD
+766 
-773 VNEVATDIALDNNSV
+773 
-788 AENAAGAVVGNL
+788 
-800 STIDPDAGDTHT
+800 
-812 YAVSDDRFEVV
+812 
-823 DGQLKLK
+823 
-830 DGVSLDHEAADTISL
+830 
-845 DVTTTDAGG
+845 
-854 LSRTE
+854 
-859 TFAVSVGDE
+859 
-868 NEVATDI
+868 
-875 ALDNASVAEND
+875 
-886 AGAVVGDLST
+886 
-896 TDPDAGD
+896 
-903 THTYTVSDN
+903 
-912 RFEVVDGQLKLKDG
+912 
-926 VSLDHEAADTI
+926 
-937 SLDVTTTDAGGL
+937 
-949 SRTETFTISV
+949 
-959 GDENEVATDIA
+959 
-970 LDNNSVAENAAGA
+970 
-983 VVGTLITTDPDAGDT
+983 
-998 HTYAVSDDRFEVVD
+998 
-1012 GQLKLKGGVSL
+1012 
-1023 DHEAADTISLD
+1023 
-1034 VTTTDA
+1034 
-1040 GGLSRTETFTIA
+1040 
-1052 VGDENEVATD
+1052 
-1062 IALDDTSIAENA
+1062 
-1074 AGAVVG
+1074 
-1080 NLTTTD
+1080 
-1086 PDAGDTH
+1086 
-1093 TYAVSDDRFEVVDG
+1093 
-1107 QLKLKDG
+1107 
-1114 VSLDHEAADT
+1114 
-1124 ISLDV
+1124 SLDV

-1162 SVAENAAG
+1162 SIAENAAG
-1170 AVVGTLTTTDP
+1170 AVVGNLSTTDP
-1181 DAGDTHTYAVS
+1181 DVGDSHTYAVS
-1192 DDRFEV
+1192 DDRFE
-1198 VDDQLKLKDGVSL
+1198 
-1211 DQEETASID
+1211 I
-1220 IEVSSTDAGGL
+1220 
-1231 SRTETFTVAVTD
+1231 
-1243 TNEGPTDIALDNTS
+1243 
-1257 VAENAAGAVVGTLT
+1257 
-1271 TTDPD
+1271 
-1276 AGDTHTYAVSDD
+1276 
-1288 RFEVVDGQLKLKDG
+1288 VDGQLKLKG
-1302 VSLDHESADTI
+1302 
-1313 SLDVTTTD
+1313 
-1321 AGGLSRTETFSI
+1321 
-1333 SVGDENEAA
+1333 
-1342 TDIALDNTSVAENA
+1342 
-1356 AGAVVGTLTT
+1356 
-1366 TDPDAG
+1366 
-1372 DTHTYAVSDD
+1372 
-1382 RFEVVDGQLKLKDGV
+1382 GV
-1397 SLDHEAADTISLDV
+1397 SLDHEAADTISL
-1411 TTTDAGGLSRTE
+1411 
-1423 TFTISV
+1423 
-1429 GDENEVATDI
+1429 N
-1439 ALDNNSVAENAAG
+1439 
-1452 AVVGTLTTT
+1452 
-1461 DPDAGDTHTYAVSD
+1461 
-1475 DRFEVVDGQ
+1475 
-1484 LKLKDGVSL
+1484 
-1493 DHESADTI
+1493 
-1501 SLDVTTTDAGG
+1501 
-1512 LSRTETFTISVGDE
+1512 
-1526 NEVATDIALDNASVA
+1526 
-1541 ENDAGAVV
+1541 
-1549 GNLSTTDP
+1549 
-1557 DAGDTHTYAVSDD
+1557 
-1570 RFEVV
+1570 
-1575 DGQLKL
+1575 
-1581 KDGVSLDH
+1581 
-1589 EAAETISLDVT
+1589 VT

-1706 FTISVGDENEVATD
+1706 FTIAVGDENEVATD
-1720 IALDNTSVA
+1720 IALDNNSVA
-1729 ENDAGAVVGTLTTTD
+1729 ENDAGAVVGNLSTTD
-1744 PDADDSHSYTVSDN
+1744 PDAGDSHTYTVSDD

-1771 GVSLDHEAADT
+1771 GVSLDHESADT

-1802 ISVGDENEVATD
+1802 ISVSDENEVATD
-1814 IALDNTSVAEN
+1814 IALDNNSVAEN
-1825 AAGAVVGTL
+1825 DAGAVVGNL
-1834 TTTDP
+1834 STTDP
-1839 DAGDTHT
+1839 DAGDSHT
-1846 YAVSNDRF
+1846 YTVSDDRF

-1907 DIALDNTSVAE
+1907 DIALDNNSVAE

-1923 VVGTLTTT
+1923 VVGNLTTT
-1931 DPDAGDTHTYTV
+1931 DPDAGDTHTY
-1943 SDNRFEVVD
+1943 
-1952 GQLKLK
+1952 
-1958 DGVSLDHESADTI
+1958 A
-1971 SLDVT
+1971 
-1976 TTDAGGLSRTETF
+1976 
-1989 TISVGDENEVAT
+1989 
-2001 DIALDNTSVAE
+2001 
-2012 NAAGAVVGTL
+2012 
-2022 TTTDPDAGDTHTYTV
+2022 V

-2078 RTETFTISVDDENE
+2078 RTETFTISVGDENEVATDIALDNNTVAENDAGAVVGTLTTTDPDAGDTHTYAVSDDRFEVIDGQLKLKDGVSLDHESADTVSLNVTTTDAGGLSRTETFTISVGDENEVATDIALDNTSVAENAAGAVVGNLTTTDPDAGDTHTYAVSDDRFEVVDGQLKLKDGVSLDHESADTVSLDVTTTDAGGLSRTETFTISIGDENE

-2124 DTHTYTVSDDRFE
+2124 DTHTYAVSDDRFE

-2143 KLKDGVSLDHEASD
+2143 KLKDGVSLDHEAAD

-2274 VGDENEVATDIALDN
+2274 VDDENEVATDIALDN
-2289 NTVAENDAG
+2289 NSVAENAAG
-2298 AVVGTLTTTDPDAGD
+2298 AVVGNLSTTDPDPGD
-2313 THTYTVSDNRFE
+2313 SHTYAVSDDRFE

-2339 DHEAS
+2339 DHESA

-2352 TIDAGG
+2352 TTDAGG

-2379 ALDDTSIAE
+2379 ALDNTSIAE
-2388 NDAGAVVGNLTTV
+2388 NAAGAVVGNLSTT

-2462 VGDENEVATDIALDN
+2462 VE
-2477 TSVAENDA
+2477 
-2485 GAVVGTLTTTDP
+2485 
-2497 DGDDSHSYT
+2497 
-2506 VSDNRFEVVDGQ
+2506 
-2518 LKLKDGVSLDHEAAD
+2518 
-2533 TISLDVTTTDA
+2533 
-2544 GGLSRTE
+2544 
-2551 TFTIAVDDVNETAVV
+2551 DVNETIVV
-2566 GEVDLGATV
+2566 GNVDLGATN
-2575 EDNAVT
+2575 EDTSIVIT
-2581 FSQADLLANTND
+2581 RADLLANASD
-2593 DGYGDLTVRNVTVD
+2593 DNLGLAVVANVTVD

-2778 VIEVRYFENTGHA
+2778 VIEVRYFENTGDA

-2879 ALQVVPQQG
+2879 ALQVVPQPG

-2925 APTDITLDNASVV
+2925 APTDITLDNASVM

-2952 DADAGDAHTYAVS
+2952 DADAGDTHTYAVS
-2965 DNRFEVVDGQLKLK
+2965 DNRFEVVDGKLKLK

-3010 TIAVGDVDEVASAPT
+3010 SIAVGDVDEVASAPT

-3250 TATGGNTSV
+3250 TATGGSTSV

-3265 LDSVTV
+3265 LDSVSV

-3322 SGLSNGTTADNGD
+3322 SGLSNGATADNGD

-3525 LNGNDGNDEIRGYG
+3525 LNGNDGNDEIRGYS

-3612 NDSLDGGSG
+3612 NDSMDGGSG

>member
-106 RAADASGNT
+106 RASDASGNS

-173 SETASAATGA
+173 SEAASAATGA
-183 PDTPSRQFE
+183 PAAPSRQSE
-192 VPEDDDNSV
+192 VPEDDDNIV
-201 ASNEIINQAPTDILL
+201 VSNEIINQAPNDILL

-324 AVIGNLSTT
+324 AVVGNLSTT
-333 DPDAGDTHTY
+333 DPDAGDT
-343 AVSDDRF
+343 
-350 EVVDGQLKLKDGVS
+350 
-364 LDHESADT
+364 
-372 ISLDV
+372 
-377 TTTDAGGLSRTE
+377 
-389 TFTISVGD
+389 
-397 ENEVATDIA
+397 
-406 LDNNS
+406 
-411 VAENAAGAVVGNL
+411 
-424 STIDPDAGDSHSYT
+424 
-438 VSDNRFEVV
+438 
-447 DGQLKLKDG
+447 
-456 VSLDHEAADTIS
+456 
-468 LDVTTTD
+468 
-475 AGGLSRTE
+475 
-483 TFTISVGDENE
+483 
-494 VATDIALDKTS
+494 
-505 VAENDAGA
+505 
-513 VVGNL
+513 
-518 STTDPDAGN
+518 
-527 SHTYAVSDDRFEVV
+527 HTYAVSDDRFEVV

-578 FTISVGDENEVA
+578 FTITVGDVNEAATDIALDNTSVAENEAGAVVGTLTTTDPDAGDTHTYTVSDNRFEVVDGQLKLKDGVSLDHEAADTVSLDVTTTDAGGLSRTETFTITVGDENEVA
-590 TDIALDNSSVDENDA
+590 TDIALDNNTVAENDA

-619 GDTHTYAVSDDR
+619 GDTHTYTVSDDRFEVVDGQLKLKDGVSLDHEAADTISLDVTTTDAGGLSRTETFTITVGDVNEAATDIALDNTSVAENAAGAVVGSLSTTDPDAGDTHTYAVSDNR

-694 AENAAGAVVGNLSTT
+694 AENDAGAVVGTLSTT
-709 DPDAGDSHAYAVSDD
+709 DPDAGDSHTYAVSDD
-724 RFEVVDGQLKLKDGV
+724 RFEVVDGQLKLKDGVSLDQEETASIDIEVTSTDAGGLSRTEAFTVSVTDTNEGPTGIALDNTSVAENAAGAVVGTLTTTDPDAGDTHTYTVSDDRFEVVDGQLKLKDGVSLDHEAADTISLDVTTTDAGGLSRTKTFTISVGDENEVATDIALDNNSVAENDAGAVVGTLSTTDPDAGDTHTYTVSDNRFEVVDGQLKLKDGV

-766 FTISVGD
+766 FTI
-773 VNEVATDIALDNNSV
+773 A
-788 AENAAGAVVGNL
+788 
-800 STIDPDAGDTHT
+800 
-812 YAVSDDRFEVV
+812 
-823 DGQLKLK
+823 
-830 DGVSLDHEAADTISL
+830 
-845 DVTTTDAGG
+845 
-854 LSRTE
+854 
-859 TFAVSVGDE
+859 VGDE

-875 ALDNASVAEND
+875 ALDNTSIAEND
-886 AGAVVGDLST
+886 AGAVVGTLTT

-970 LDNNSVAENAAGA
+970 LDNNTVAEN
-983 VVGTLITTDPDAGDT
+983 
-998 HTYAVSDDRFEVVD
+998 E
-1012 GQLKLKGGVSL
+1012 
-1023 DHEAADTISLD
+1023 
-1034 VTTTDA
+1034 
-1040 GGLSRTETFTIA
+1040 
-1052 VGDENEVATD
+1052 
-1062 IALDDTSIAENA
+1062 

-1136 LSRTETFTISVGDE
+1136 LSRTETFTIAVGDE

-1162 SVAENAAG
+1162 SVAENDAG
-1170 AVVGTLTTTDP
+1170 AVVGTLSTTDP

-1192 DDRFEV
+1192 DNRFEV
-1198 VDDQLKLKDGVSL
+1198 
-1211 DQEETASID
+1211 I
-1220 IEVSSTDAGGL
+1220 
-1231 SRTETFTVAVTD
+1231 
-1243 TNEGPTDIALDNTS
+1243 
-1257 VAENAAGAVVGTLT
+1257 
-1271 TTDPD
+1271 
-1276 AGDTHTYAVSDD
+1276 
-1288 RFEVVDGQLKLKDG
+1288 DGQLKLKDG

-1333 SVGDENEAA
+1333 SVGDENEVATDIALDNNTVAENAAGAVVGTLTTTDPDAGDTHTYTVSDDHFEVVDGQLKLKDGVSLDHEAADTISLDVTTTDAGGLSRTKTFTISVGDENEVATDIALDNNSVAENDAGAVVGTLSTTDPDAGDTHTYTVSDDRFEVVDGQLKLKDGVSLDHEAADTISLDVTTTDAGGLSSTETFTIAVGDENEVA

-1356 AGAVVGTLTT
+1356 AGAVVGNLSTTDPDAGDTHTYTVSDDRFEVVDGQLKLKDGVSLDHEAADTISLDVTTTDAGGLSRTETFTISVGDENEVATDIALDNTSIAENDAGAVVGTLTT

-1429 GDENEVATDI
+1429 E
-1439 ALDNNSVAENAAG
+1439 
-1452 AVVGTLTTT
+1452 
-1461 DPDAGDTHTYAVSD
+1461 
-1475 DRFEVVDGQ
+1475 
-1484 LKLKDGVSL
+1484 
-1493 DHESADTI
+1493 
-1501 SLDVTTTDAGG
+1501 
-1512 LSRTETFTISVGDE
+1512 
-1526 NEVATDIALDNASVA
+1526 
-1541 ENDAGAVV
+1541 
-1549 GNLSTTDP
+1549 
-1557 DAGDTHTYAVSDD
+1557 
-1570 RFEVV
+1570 
-1575 DGQLKL
+1575 
-1581 KDGVSLDH
+1581 
-1589 EAAETISLDVT
+1589 
-1600 TTDAGGLSR
+1600 
-1609 TETFTISVGDENEVA
+1609 
-1624 TDIALDNNS
+1624 
-1633 VAENA
+1633 
-1638 AGAVVGNLT
+1638 
-1647 TTDPDAGDTH
+1647 
-1657 TYAVSDDRF
+1657 
-1666 EVVDGQLK
+1666 
-1674 LKDGVSLDHEA
+1674 
-1685 SDTISLNV
+1685 
-1693 TTTDAGGLSRTET
+1693 
-1706 FTISVGDENEVATD
+1706 
-1720 IALDNTSVA
+1720 
-1729 ENDAGAVVGTLTTTD
+1729 
-1744 PDADDSHSYTVSDN
+1744 
-1758 RFEVVDGQLKLKD
+1758 
-1771 GVSLDHEAADT
+1771 
-1782 ISLDV
+1782 
-1787 TTTDAGGL
+1787 
-1795 SRTETFT
+1795 
-1802 ISVGDENEVATD
+1802 
-1814 IALDNTSVAEN
+1814 
-1825 AAGAVVGTL
+1825 
-1834 TTTDP
+1834 
-1839 DAGDTHT
+1839 
-1846 YAVSNDRF
+1846 
-1854 EVVDGQLKLKD
+1854 
-1865 GVSLDHEAADTISLD
+1865 
-1880 VTTTDAG
+1880 
-1887 GLSRTETFTISVGDE
+1887 
-1902 NEVAT
+1902 
-1907 DIALDNTSVAE
+1907 
-1918 NAAGA
+1918 
-1923 VVGTLTTT
+1923 
-1931 DPDAGDTHTYTV
+1931 
-1943 SDNRFEVVD
+1943 
-1952 GQLKLK
+1952 
-1958 DGVSLDHESADTI
+1958 
-1971 SLDVT
+1971 
-1976 TTDAGGLSRTETF
+1976 
-1989 TISVGDENEVAT
+1989 
-2001 DIALDNTSVAE
+2001 
-2012 NAAGAVVGTL
+2012 
-2022 TTTDPDAGDTHTYTV
+2022 
-2037 SDDRFEV
+2037 
-2044 VDGQLKLKDGV
+2044 
-2055 SLDHEAA
+2055 
-2062 DTISLD
+2062 
-2068 VTTTDAGGLS
+2068 
-2078 RTETFTISVDDENE
+2078 
-2092 VATDIALDNTS
+2092 
-2103 VAENAAGAVVGTLT
+2103 
-2117 TTDPDAG
+2117 
-2124 DTHTYTVSDDRFE
+2124 
-2137 VVDGQL
+2137 
-2143 KLKDGVSLDHEASD
+2143 
-2157 TISLDVTTTD
+2157 
-2167 AGGLSRTETF
+2167 
-2177 TISVDD
+2177 
-2183 ENEVATDIALDNTSV
+2183 
-2198 AENAAGAV
+2198 
-2206 VGNLSTTDPDAGDT
+2206 
-2220 HTYAVSDDRF
+2220 
-2230 EVVDGQLK
+2230 
-2238 LKDGVSLDH
+2238 
-2247 EAADTISLD
+2247 
-2256 VTTTDAG
+2256 
-2263 GLSRTETFTIS
+2263 
-2274 VGDENEVATDIALDN
+2274 
-2289 NTVAENDAG
+2289 
-2298 AVVGTLTTTDPDAGD
+2298 
-2313 THTYTVSDNRFE
+2313 
-2325 VVDGQLKLKDGVSL
+2325 
-2339 DHEAS
+2339 
-2344 DTISLDVT
+2344 
-2352 TIDAGG
+2352 
-2358 LSRTETFTISVGDEN
+2358 
-2373 EVATDI
+2373 
-2379 ALDDTSIAE
+2379 
-2388 NDAGAVVGNLTTV
+2388 
-2401 DPDAGDTHTYAVSD
+2401 
-2415 DRFEVVDGQ
+2415 
-2424 LKLKD
+2424 
-2429 GVSLDHEAADTIS
+2429 
-2442 LDVTTT
+2442 
-2448 DAGGLSRTETFTIS
+2448 
-2462 VGDENEVATDIALDN
+2462 
-2477 TSVAENDA
+2477 
-2485 GAVVGTLTTTDP
+2485 
-2497 DGDDSHSYT
+2497 
-2506 VSDNRFEVVDGQ
+2506 
-2518 LKLKDGVSLDHEAAD
+2518 
-2533 TISLDVTTTDA
+2533 
-2544 GGLSRTE
+2544 
-2551 TFTIAVDDVNETAVV
+2551 DVNETIVV
-2566 GEVDLGATV
+2566 GNVDLGATN
-2575 EDNAVT
+2575 EDTSIVIT
-2581 FSQADLLANTND
+2581 RADLLANASD
-2593 DGYGDLTVRNVTVD
+2593 DNLGLAVVANVTVD

-2618 GTWTF
+2618 GSWTF

-2643 PTTVQGT
+2643 LTTVQGT

-2778 VIEVRYFENTGHA
+2778 VIEVRYFENTGDA

-2808 TATESAD
+2808 TATQSAD

-2952 DADAGDAHTYAVS
+2952 DADTGDTHTYAVS

-3010 TIAVGDVDEVASAPT
+3010 TISVGDVDEIASAPT

-3035 FSEDFEGWSG
+3035 FSEGFEGWSG
-3045 TAIDGSGDQVA
+3045 TSIDNSGDHVA
-3056 AQNGWSSDASV
+3056 AQNGWSSDGVV
-3067 EVRDEGEGGNGS
+3067 EVRDEGAGGNGS
-3079 RAGSI
+3079 TAGSL
-3084 EHIELNNDPTD
+3084 EHIELNNDPANG
-3095 TYEDAPNIA
+3095 YQDAPNIA
-3104 RSVDTVDGG
+3104 RSVDTIDGG

-3159 SHTLTLTG
+3159 THTLTLTG

-3172 EIEFRAAGTDVDYG
+3172 EIEFREAGTDVDYG
-3186 RGMMLDN
+3186 RGMMIDN
-3193 IKMAETL
+3193 IQMVETL
-3200 DGAASGTE
+3200 DGAASGGE
-3208 DAAIDLPGISASL
+3208 DTAITLPDISASL
-3221 TDLDGSETLAVTIS
+3221 TDLDGSESLAVTVS
-3235 ALPEGAVLTDGNNTF
+3235 ALPEGAVLTDGINSF
-3250 TATGGNTSV
+3250 TATSGNTSV
-3259 DVSNWD
+3259 DVSGWD
-3265 LDSVTV
+3265 LDSVSV
-3271 TPPSSFTGTMTL
+3271 TPPASFTGTMSLT
-3283 AVNATSTESE
+3283 VSATSTENE

-3306 HVASAPASE
+3306 YVQDSGAPE

-3322 SGLSNGTTADNGD
+3322 DGIADVTRTDSGSSA
-3335 TSWSTDTGLSDYG
+3335 WSSDFENAEYG
-3348 SSTDHGVQN
+3348 SGSHHGVRGD
-3357 EAYEFSQTTNT
+3357 AYKMGQTTNENNND
-3368 SDADQSVLVW
+3368 SSVGVW
-3378 RSEPIDVSGRT
+3378 RSESIDITGRT

-3395 DLTATGGMES
+3395 DLTANGDMEEAGQS
-3405 SGSHHDFFRAYAVVD
+3405 WHDFFKAYAVVD
-3420 GERTELLVQDGK
+3420 GERVEVLMQDG
-3432 DGMNGTESYSL
+3432 DAGLSGTETIQL
-3443 TGIPEGDRVTI
+3443 TNIPAGNTLTI
-3454 EFESKT
+3454 EFEAKTT
-3460 TDSSEYYSLDNI
+3460 TDSEYYTVDNVS
-3472 ALTADGDNNATY
+3472 LTADGDNNATF
-3484 LGHAGTPD
+3484 LGNAGTPD
-3492 NWAPEDVIYAST
+3492 NWTPDDVIYAST

-3546 GSGHDSMYGGD
+3546 GSGHDSMYGGE

>member
-93 ADASGQPAAPFGN
+93 ADVSGQPAAPFGN
-106 RAADASGNT
+106 RASDASGNT

-173 SETASAATGA
+173 SDAASAATGA
-183 PDTPSRQFE
+183 PAAPPRQSE
-192 VPEDDDNSV
+192 VPEDDDNNV

-406 LDNNS
+406 LDNNTI
-411 VAENAAGAVVGNL
+411 AENDAGAVVGTL
-424 STIDPDAGDSHSYT
+424 TTTDPDAGDTHTYT

-447 DGQLKLKDG
+447 DGELKLKDG
-456 VSLDHEAADTIS
+456 VSLDHESADTIS

-494 VATDIALDKTS
+494 VATDIALDNNS
-505 VAENDAGA
+505 VAENAAGA

-518 STTDPDAGN
+518 TTTDPDAGDT
-527 SHTYAVSDDRFEVV
+527 HTYAVSDDRFEVV

-590 TDIALDNSSVDENDA
+590 TDIALDNNTVAENDA
-605 GAVVGTLTTTDPDA
+605 GAVVGTLTTTDPDAGDTHTYAVSDDRFEVVDGQLKLKDGVSLDHEAADTISLDVTTTDAGGLSRTETFTISVGDENEVATDIALDNTSVAENDTGAVVGTLTTTDPDAGDTHTYAVSDDRFEVVDGQLKLKDGVSLDHEAADTISLDVTTTDAGGLSRTETFTISVGDENEVATDIALDNTSVAENDTGAVVGTLTTTDPDA

-694 AENAAGAVVGNLSTT
+694 AENAAGAVVGNL
-709 DPDAGDSHAYAVSDD
+709 
-724 RFEVVDGQLKLKDGV
+724 
-739 SLDHEA
+739 
-745 ADTISLDVTTTDA
+745 
-758 GGLSRTET
+758 
-766 FTISVGD
+766 
-773 VNEVATDIALDNNSV
+773 
-788 AENAAGAVVGNL
+788 
-800 STIDPDAGDTHT
+800 
-812 YAVSDDRFEVV
+812 
-823 DGQLKLK
+823 
-830 DGVSLDHEAADTISL
+830 
-845 DVTTTDAGG
+845 
-854 LSRTE
+854 
-859 TFAVSVGDE
+859 
-868 NEVATDI
+868 
-875 ALDNASVAEND
+875 
-886 AGAVVGDLST
+886 
-896 TDPDAGD
+896 
-903 THTYTVSDN
+903 
-912 RFEVVDGQLKLKDG
+912 
-926 VSLDHEAADTI
+926 
-937 SLDVTTTDAGGL
+937 
-949 SRTETFTISV
+949 
-959 GDENEVATDIA
+959 
-970 LDNNSVAENAAGA
+970 
-983 VVGTLITTDPDAGDT
+983 
-998 HTYAVSDDRFEVVD
+998 
-1012 GQLKLKGGVSL
+1012 
-1023 DHEAADTISLD
+1023 
-1034 VTTTDA
+1034 
-1040 GGLSRTETFTIA
+1040 
-1052 VGDENEVATD
+1052 
-1062 IALDDTSIAENA
+1062 
-1074 AGAVVG
+1074 
-1080 NLTTTD
+1080 TTTD

-1136 LSRTETFTISVGDE
+1136 LSRTETFTISVDDE

-1170 AVVGTLTTTDP
+1170 AVVG
-1181 DAGDTHTYAVS
+1181 
-1192 DDRFEV
+1192 
-1198 VDDQLKLKDGVSL
+1198 
-1211 DQEETASID
+1211 
-1220 IEVSSTDAGGL
+1220 
-1231 SRTETFTVAVTD
+1231 
-1243 TNEGPTDIALDNTS
+1243 N
-1257 VAENAAGAVVGTLT
+1257 
-1271 TTDPD
+1271 
-1276 AGDTHTYAVSDD
+1276 
-1288 RFEVVDGQLKLKDG
+1288 
-1302 VSLDHESADTI
+1302 
-1313 SLDVTTTD
+1313 
-1321 AGGLSRTETFSI
+1321 
-1333 SVGDENEAA
+1333 
-1342 TDIALDNTSVAENA
+1342 
-1356 AGAVVGTLTT
+1356 LTT

-1461 DPDAGDTHTYAVSD
+1461 DPDAGDTHAYTVSD
-1475 DRFEVVDGQ
+1475 DRFEIVDGQ

-1512 LSRTETFTISVGDE
+1512 LSRTETFTI
-1526 NEVATDIALDNASVA
+1526 A
-1541 ENDAGAVV
+1541 
-1549 GNLSTTDP
+1549 
-1557 DAGDTHTYAVSDD
+1557 
-1570 RFEVV
+1570 
-1575 DGQLKL
+1575 
-1581 KDGVSLDH
+1581 
-1589 EAAETISLDVT
+1589 
-1600 TTDAGGLSR
+1600 
-1609 TETFTISVGDENEVA
+1609 
-1624 TDIALDNNS
+1624 
-1633 VAENA
+1633 
-1638 AGAVVGNLT
+1638 
-1647 TTDPDAGDTH
+1647 
-1657 TYAVSDDRF
+1657 
-1666 EVVDGQLK
+1666 
-1674 LKDGVSLDHEA
+1674 
-1685 SDTISLNV
+1685 
-1693 TTTDAGGLSRTET
+1693 
-1706 FTISVGDENEVATD
+1706 VGDENEVATD

-1729 ENDAGAVVGTLTTTD
+1729 END
-1744 PDADDSHSYTVSDN
+1744 
-1758 RFEVVDGQLKLKD
+1758 
-1771 GVSLDHEAADT
+1771 
-1782 ISLDV
+1782 
-1787 TTTDAGGL
+1787 
-1795 SRTETFT
+1795 
-1802 ISVGDENEVATD
+1802 
-1814 IALDNTSVAEN
+1814 
-1825 AAGAVVGTL
+1825 
-1834 TTTDP
+1834 
-1839 DAGDTHT
+1839 
-1846 YAVSNDRF
+1846 
-1854 EVVDGQLKLKD
+1854 
-1865 GVSLDHEAADTISLD
+1865 
-1880 VTTTDAG
+1880 
-1887 GLSRTETFTISVGDE
+1887 
-1902 NEVAT
+1902 
-1907 DIALDNTSVAE
+1907 
-1918 NAAGA
+1918 
-1923 VVGTLTTT
+1923 
-1931 DPDAGDTHTYTV
+1931 
-1943 SDNRFEVVD
+1943 
-1952 GQLKLK
+1952 
-1958 DGVSLDHESADTI
+1958 
-1971 SLDVT
+1971 
-1976 TTDAGGLSRTETF
+1976 
-1989 TISVGDENEVAT
+1989 
-2001 DIALDNTSVAE
+2001 
-2012 NAAGAVVGTL
+2012 
-2022 TTTDPDAGDTHTYTV
+2022 
-2037 SDDRFEV
+2037 
-2044 VDGQLKLKDGV
+2044 
-2055 SLDHEAA
+2055 
-2062 DTISLD
+2062 
-2068 VTTTDAGGLS
+2068 
-2078 RTETFTISVDDENE
+2078 
-2092 VATDIALDNTS
+2092 
-2103 VAENAAGAVVGTLT
+2103 
-2117 TTDPDAG
+2117 
-2124 DTHTYTVSDDRFE
+2124 
-2137 VVDGQL
+2137 
-2143 KLKDGVSLDHEASD
+2143 
-2157 TISLDVTTTD
+2157 
-2167 AGGLSRTETF
+2167 
-2177 TISVDD
+2177 
-2183 ENEVATDIALDNTSV
+2183 
-2198 AENAAGAV
+2198 AGAV

-2289 NTVAENDAG
+2289 TSVAENAAS

-2313 THTYTVSDNRFE
+2313 THTYAVSDDRFEVVDGQLKLKDGVSLDHEAADTISLNVTTTDAGGLSRTETFTISVGDENEVATDIALDNNSVAENAAGAVVGNLSTTDPDAGDSHTYTVSDNRFE

-2339 DHEAS
+2339 DHEAA

-2352 TIDAGG
+2352 TTDAGG

-2379 ALDDTSIAE
+2379 ALDNNSVAE
-2388 NDAGAVVGNLTTV
+2388 NAAGAVVGNLSTT
-2401 DPDAGDTHTYAVSD
+2401 DPDAGDSHSYTVSD
-2415 DRFEVVDGQ
+2415 NRFEVVDGQ

-2477 TSVAENDA
+2477 TSVAENET

-2497 DGDDSHSYT
+2497 DAGDTHTYT
-2506 VSDNRFEVVDGQ
+2506 VSDDRFEVVDGQ

-2533 TISLDVTTTDA
+2533 TISLDVTTTDT

-2551 TFTIAVDDVNETAVV
+2551 TFTISVEDVNETIVV
-2566 GEVDLGATV
+2566 GNVDLGATN
-2575 EDNAVT
+2575 EDTSIVIT
-2581 FSQADLLANTND
+2581 RADLLANASD
-2593 DGYGDLTVRNVTVD
+2593 DNLGLAVVANVTVD

-2643 PTTVQGT
+2643 LTTVQGT

-2778 VIEVRYFENTGHA
+2778 VIEVRYFENTGDA

-2879 ALQVVPQQG
+2879 ALQVVPQPG

-2952 DADAGDAHTYAVS
+2952 DADAGDTHTYAVS

-3159 SHTLTLTG
+3159 THTLTLTG

-3172 EIEFRAAGTDVDYG
+3172 EIEFREAGTDVDYG
-3186 RGMMLDN
+3186 RGMMIDN
-3193 IKMAETL
+3193 IQMVETL
-3200 DGAASGTE
+3200 DGAASGGE
-3208 DAAIDLPGISASL
+3208 DTAITLPDISASL
-3221 TDLDGSETLAVTIS
+3221 TDLDGSESLAVTVS
-3235 ALPEGAVLTDGNNTF
+3235 ALPEGAVLTDGINSF
-3250 TATGGNTSV
+3250 TATSGNTSV
-3259 DVSNWD
+3259 DVSGWD
-3265 LDSVTV
+3265 LDSVSV
-3271 TPPSSFTGTMTL
+3271 TPPASFTGTMSLT
-3283 AVNATSTESE
+3283 VSATSTENE

-3306 HVASAPASE
+3306 YVQVSGAPE

-3322 SGLSNGTTADNGD
+3322 DGIADVTRTDSGSSA
-3335 TSWSTDTGLSDYG
+3335 WSSDFENAEYG
-3348 SSTDHGVQN
+3348 SGSHHGVRSD
-3357 EAYEFSQTTNT
+3357 AYKMGQTTNENNND
-3368 SDADQSVLVW
+3368 SSVGVW
-3378 RSEPIDVSGRT
+3378 RSESIDITGRT

-3395 DLTATGGMES
+3395 DLTANGDMEEAGQS
-3405 SGSHHDFFRAYAVVD
+3405 WHDFFKAYAVVD
-3420 GERTELLVQDGK
+3420 GERVEVLMQDG
-3432 DGMNGTESYSL
+3432 DAGLSGTETIQL
-3443 TGIPEGDRVTI
+3443 TNIPAGNTLTI
-3454 EFESKT
+3454 EFEAKTT
-3460 TDSSEYYSLDNI
+3460 TDSEYYTVDNVS
-3472 ALTADGDNNATY
+3472 LTADGDNNATF
-3484 LGHAGTPD
+3484 LGNAGTPD
-3492 NWAPEDVIYAST
+3492 NWTPDDVIYAST